1 MANLSD
7 KVTPSGVLT
16 PTGNGSGLTSL
27 TSGNLTGALPAIS
40 GAALTGLPAGTVTGI
55 VAYFAATAAP
65 TGFIKANGATLSR
78 TTYADLFAVVGET
91 FGAGDGSTTFL
102 IPDLRGE
109 FMRGVDDGRGIDA
122 SRVFGSAQ
130 TDAIQNI
137 TGAFGRIRVQLNN
150 QFTASGAFQGAVGQ
164 ISGDNGS
171 GGAHT
176 VDFTFDASRSV
187 RTSTETRSRNV
198 ALLACIKF

>member
-109 FMRGVDDGRGIDA
+109 FMRGFDDGRGIDTP
-122 SRVFGSAQ
+122 RVFGSAQ
-130 TDAIQNI
+130 GDAIRNI
-137 TGAFGRIRVQLNN
+137 SGTLQASKPNNGTGAFTVVGGQAGGADGGQN
-150 QFTASGAFQGAVGQ
+150 TASLY
-164 ISGDNGS
+164 
-171 GGAHT
+171 
-176 VDFTFDASRSV
+176 TFNASNVVPTASENRP
-187 RTSTETRSRNV
+187 RNV